1 MKKSILTLVVIAC
14 LAGTSLISCKPST
27 KEEKESQEKVV
38 EAKENVQDAKDSLR
52 VAKKAATDEEWKSF
66 KKQADSIVT
75 DNEAQ
80 IAELKLRM
88 KKTGKSLD
96 AKYQKNIETL
106 EQKNQD
112 IKLKIDTYQN
122 DANSDWQSFKREFKH
137 DLDGMG
143 KAFKDLTVDNN
154 K

>member
-1 MKKSILTLVVIAC
+1 MKKTIFTLVGAMFI
-14 LAGTSLISCKPST
+14 AGTVMISCKPST
-27 KEEKESQEKVV
+27 KEEKESQQKVEV
-38 EAKENVQDAKDSLR
+38 AKENVQDAKDSLA
-52 VAKKAATDEEWKSF
+52 VAKKAATDEEWKTF
-66 KKQADSIVT
+66 KKQADSLVA

-88 KKTGKSLD
+88 KKTGKSVD
-96 AKYQKNIETL
+96 AKYQKNIEIL

-112 IKLKIDTYQN
+112 LKVKIDTYQN

-137 DLDGMG
+137 DMDGVG